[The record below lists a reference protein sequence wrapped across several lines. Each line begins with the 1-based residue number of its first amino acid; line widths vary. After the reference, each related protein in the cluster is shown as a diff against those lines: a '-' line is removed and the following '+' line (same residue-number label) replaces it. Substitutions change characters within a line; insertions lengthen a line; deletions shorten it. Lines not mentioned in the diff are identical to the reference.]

1 METVVV
7 LIKPDGVA
15 RNLIGEVVRRFEQA
29 NLKVVG
35 LKMLKAPFDIL
46 DKHYNNEEEYVTSLG
61 KKTLKSYE
69 DYGKDAGEEIGTT
82 DAYEIGKMVRKW
94 LMDYVGGG
102 PIVAIVLGGRHAVAK
117 ARSIAG
123 PTMPV
128 DAPPGT
134 IRGDLATD
142 SPTYANLEKRGVH
155 NLLHVS
161 GTPEE
166 AEFEVKLWFR
176 EEELFLE

>member
-1 METVVV
+1 MEKVVV
-7 LIKPDGVA
+7 IIKPDGVA
-15 RNLIGEVVRRFEQA
+15 RNLIGEVIRRFEQA
-29 NLKVVG
+29 NLKLVG
-35 LKMLKAPFDIL
+35 LKMLQAPFDTL
-46 DKHYNNEEEYVTSLG
+46 EKHYNSEKEYVASLG

-69 DYGKDAGEEIGTT
+69 DYGKDPGEEIGTT
-82 DAYEIGKMVRKW
+82 DPYEIGKMVRKW
-94 LMDYVGGG
+94 LIDYVGSG
-102 PIVAIVLGGRHAVAK
+102 PVVAMVLGGRHAVAK

-134 IRGDLATD
+134 IRGDFATD

-161 GTPEE
+161 GTDEE
-166 AEFEVKLWFR
+166 AEFEIKLWFK
-176 EEELFLE
+176 EDELFN